1 MFQILPEINR
11 NNALKNDVLVYLLKL
26 LIHR

>member
-1 MFQILPEINR
+1 MFQILLEINR

-26 LIHR
+26 LSHR